1 MKKIADF
8 LFEGNILRN
17 LPRAGYHFLGS
28 GRENVAEHSF
38 MTAFIAFAISRLEP
52 DIDREKIITMALL
65 HDLGEARTGDLNYV
79 QQKYVKVD
87 EKKVLSDL
95 ISTLTFG
102 EDIAKL
108 VNEFNECKTKEAKLA
123 NDADQLSFILELK
136 KLKDTGAKSPQKWI
150 DIVIK
155 RLKTGTGKKIAR
167 SIISTDWDNWW
178 MNNYSE

>member
-1 MKKIADF
+1 MKTIADF
-8 LFEGNILRN
+8 LFEGKILKE

-28 GRENVAEHSF
+28 GSENVAEHSF
-38 MTAFIAFAISRLEP
+38 MTALIAFAISRIEP
-52 DIDREKIITMALL
+52 EVDKEKVISMALL

-79 QQKYVKVD
+79 QQKYVAIN

-95 ISTLTFG
+95 TSDLTFG

-108 VNEFNECKTKEAKLA
+108 INEFNECKTREAKLA

-136 KLKDTGAKSPQKWI
+136 KLQDTGAKSPEKWI
-150 DIVIK
+150 AIVMK
-155 RLKTGTGKKIAR
+155 RLITDTGEKIAQ

-178 MNNYSE
+178 LNNYSE

>member
-1 MKKIADF
+1 MKKIANF
-8 LFEGNILRN
+8 LFEGKVLKE

-28 GRENVAEHSF
+28 GAENVAEHSF
-38 MTAFIAFAISRLEP
+38 MTAFIAFTISRIEP
-52 DIDREKIITMALL
+52 GIDREKIISMALL

-95 ISTLTFG
+95 TSSLTFG

-108 VNEFNECKTKEAKLA
+108 ISEFNECKTREAKLA

-136 KLKDTGAKSPQKWI
+136 KLQDTGAKSPEKWI

-155 RLKTGTGKKIAR
+155 RLRTDTGRKIAA
-167 SIISTDWDNWW
+167 SIISTNWDNWW
-178 MNNYSE
+178 SDNYSE

>member
-8 LFEGNILRN
+8 LFEGKILKE

-28 GRENVAEHSF
+28 GKENVAEHSF
-38 MTAFIAFAISRLEP
+38 MTALIAFTISRIEP
-52 DIDREKIITMALL
+52 GIDREKIISMALL

-79 QQKYVKVD
+79 QKKYVDVK
-87 EKKVLSDL
+87 EKKVISDL
-95 ISTLTFG
+95 TSDLTFG

-108 VNEFNECKTKEAKLA
+108 INEFNKCETKEAKLA

-136 KLKDTGAKSPQKWI
+136 KLQDTGAKSPEKWI

-155 RLKTGTGKKIAR
+155 RLKTDTGKKIAQ
-167 SIISTDWDNWW
+167 SIISTDWDSWW
-178 MNNYSE
+178 LNNYSE